1 MYNTQNKY
9 IWVLF
14 TALYYSNMTAQTFL
28 VHFQMLLQLPWK
40 VKT

>member
-9 IWVLF
+9 IWVA
-14 TALYYSNMTAQTFL
+14 ALYYSNMTAQTFL
-28 VHFQMLLQLPWK
+28 VHFQMLSQLPWK